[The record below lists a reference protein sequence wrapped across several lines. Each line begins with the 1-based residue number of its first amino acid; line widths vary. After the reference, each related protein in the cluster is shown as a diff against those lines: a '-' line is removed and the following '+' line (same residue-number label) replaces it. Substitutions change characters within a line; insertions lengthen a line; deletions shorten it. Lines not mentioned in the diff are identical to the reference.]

1 MNLSLLYATA
11 TVALAATIGS
21 WTAPSPSPA
30 VSATAAATDA
40 QIVSAG
46 PMTAR
51 VDVATRYAPIVRRLA
66 AGYLD
71 GSETPDRAWAVART
85 RLLAL
90 GDGRA
95 FVASLERGDLQSA
108 VRLLPAMRWPD
119 GSAVTL

>member
-11 TVALAATIGS
+11 TIALAAAIGS
-21 WTAPSPSPA
+21 RSEPVPA
-30 VSATAAATDA
+30 VAAMAPAAAEP
-40 QIVSAG
+40 VSAG
-46 PMTAR
+46 PLTTR
-51 VDVATRYAPIVRRLA
+51 VDVATRYAPIVRRIA
-66 AGYLD
+66 ANYLD
-71 GSETPDRAWAVART
+71 GSESPDRAWAIART

-90 GDGRA
+90 SEGRA

>member
-11 TVALAATIGS
+11 TVALAAAIGS
-21 WTAPSPSPA
+21 WTTTTPVVPA
-30 VSATAAATDA
+30 TTATADA

-71 GSETPDRAWAVART
+71 GSETPDRAWAIART

-90 GDGRA
+90 GDGHA

>member
-11 TVALAATIGS
+11 TVALAAVVGS
-21 WTAPSPSPA
+21 YTAPAPA
-30 VSATAAATDA
+30 AMTVTATV
-40 QIVSAG
+40 IEPVSAG
-46 PMTAR
+46 PLTTR
-51 VDVATRYAPIVRRLA
+51 VDVATRYAPVVRRLA
-66 AGYLD
+66 ARFLD
-71 GSETPDRAWAVART
+71 GTESPDRAWAIART
-85 RLLAL
+85 QLLAL